1 MRSSPLV
8 NVVREFMA
16 PYRDR
21 LGVVAVSGGADS
33 VALARALHEAGC
45 GPFIIGH
52 LNHGLRGE
60 ESDAD
65 EAFVRNLARSL
76 GSGCLSARIDAAK
89 EAAGANLE
97 ATARRLRY
105 QFLEKTAAGA
115 GAGWIATG
123 HTADDQAETVLH
135 RLIRGTGL
143 QGLRGIARGVP
154 RSADFAPRRIVR
166 PLLSITRSEILDY
179 LVSLDQPYRTDS
191 SNADSRFTRNRIR
204 AELVPLLETFNP
216 RVVPVLGRLAE
227 QAEEAFAYIEEQA
240 RQLLKQ
246 AEKPRAG
253 EMVILDRQVLT
264 KSSRLLVREAMRLIW
279 EREGWPMG
287 EMDFAQWNH
296 AESLSPHDFPGG
308 VSLHVRERVVQL
320 SSSSKFQVPS
330 SKTDP

>member
-1 MRSSPLV
+1 MRPSRLV
-8 NVVREFMA
+8 NVVREFTM
-16 PYRDR
+16 PYRNR
-21 LGVVAVSGGADS
+21 PGVVAVSGGADS

-45 GPFIIGH
+45 GPLIIAH

-65 EAFVRNLARSL
+65 EVFVRNLALSL
-76 GSGCLSARIDAAK
+76 GSGFLSARIDATK

-105 QFLEKTAAGA
+105 EFLQTTADEA

-143 QGLRGIARGVP
+143 QGLRGIARGAL
-154 RSADFAPRRIVR
+154 RSADSASRRTVR

-179 LVSLDQPYRTDS
+179 LASLDQSYRTDS
-191 SNADSRFTRNRIR
+191 SNSDRRFTRNRIR
-204 AELVPLLETFNP
+204 AQLVPLLETFNP

-227 QAEEAFAYIEEQA
+227 QAEEASAYIEEQA

-264 KSSRLLVREAMRLIW
+264 EGPRLLVREVMRLIW
-279 EREGWPMG
+279 AREGWPMG
-287 EMDFAQWNH
+287 EMDFDQWDRAAVLAN
-296 AESLSPHDFPGG
+296 HDFPGG
-308 VSLHVRERVVQL
+308 VTMRGKERVVQL
-320 SSSSKFQVPS
+320 RRR
-330 SKTDP
+330 T